1 MPASITP
8 TKPTAPARFNPVAM
22 LAASAAMFLACMD
35 ILITNVALPTIS
47 AELGGGMTAQQW
59 VVDGYTLPFATLL
72 LLAGNLSDR
81 LGARRV
87 FALGTAAFAASSL
100 VCALAGSIAVLV
112 AGRALLGVA
121 AALILPSSMTV
132 INEAYPREADRRRAL
147 AIWGVGGSAATAAG
161 PLLGGLLVP
170 IHWSLVFSI
179 NIPVCVIILLL
190 CLRLGASRRT
200 RVPFD
205 AVGQTLAVVGLGCLV
220 GGIIEGGSE
229 GFGAPLVVGLLVVG
243 ALGCVAF
250 VASQA
255 RVAHPMM
262 PLSLF
267 RSAGMRL
274 ALLGGFSMILN
285 WNGLVFLCTLFL
297 QQELGLSPLA
307 SGLAFVPAAL
317 ISIGG
322 NLASDRLSGS
332 HGVHFTILV
341 GIASMACGYA
351 LLAICAGA
359 GALHTVSVALG
370 VCFAG
375 VGGSLTTPCLA
386 NLVLR
391 SASPEQSGIASAVFN
406 TMRQV
411 GGAVGIAVFGV
422 LVAVLPTFGMGLAAS
437 FAISLTLLAAMLAST
452 LRTRVV
458 GNSTTMP
465 HK

>member
-1 MPASITP
+1 
-8 TKPTAPARFNPVAM
+8 M

-35 ILITNVALPTIS
+35 ILITNIALPAIS
-47 AELGGGMTAQQW
+47 TELGGGMTAQQW

-81 LGARRV
+81 FGARRI

-100 VCALAGSIAVLV
+100 ICALAGTIGVLI

-147 AIWGVGGSAATAAG
+147 AIWGVGGSAATAVG
-161 PLLGGLLVP
+161 PLLGGVLVP

-179 NIPVCVIILLL
+179 NIPVCVIILVL
-190 CLRLGASRRT
+190 CLRLGPSQRT
-200 RVPFD
+200 GTPFD
-205 AVGQTLAVVGLGCLV
+205 GIGQTLAVIGLGCLV

-229 GFGAPLVVGLLVVG
+229 GFDAPLVVGLLVIG

-250 VASQA
+250 VTSQT
-255 RVAHPMM
+255 RVRHPMM
-262 PLSLF
+262 PPALF
-267 RSAGMRL
+267 RSPGMRL

-297 QQELGLSPLA
+297 QQELGLAPLA
-307 SGLAFVPAAL
+307 AGLAFVPSAIIA
-317 ISIGG
+317 IGG
-322 NLASDRLSGS
+322 NLASDRLSGT
-332 HGVHFTILV
+332 HGARFAILV
-341 GIASMACGYA
+341 GIAAMACGYA
-351 LLAICAGA
+351 LLAICSGM
-359 GALHTVSVALG
+359 GALNVVSVAIG

-375 VGGSLTTPCLA
+375 IGGSITTPCLA

-391 SASPEQSGIASAVFN
+391 SAPPEQSGIASAVFN

-411 GGAVGIAVFGV
+411 GGAIGIAVFGV
-422 LVAVLPTFGMGLAAS
+422 LVTALPTFGAGLAAS
-437 FAISLTLLAAMLAST
+437 FAISLALLALMLVTVLHLGRLA
-452 LRTRVV
+452 
-458 GNSTTMP
+458 
-465 HK
+465 

>member
-1 MPASITP
+1 MSRVSRTSSR
-8 TKPTAPARFNPVAM
+8 TAQGSFNPVAM

-35 ILITNVALPTIS
+35 ILITNIALPAIS

-179 NIPVCVIILLL
+179 NIPICVVILML
-190 CLRLGASRRT
+190 CLRLGPSRRT
-200 RVPFD
+200 RAPFD
-205 AVGQTLAVVGLGCLV
+205 AIGQALAIVGLGCLV

-229 GFGAPLVVGLLVVG
+229 GFGSPLVVGMLVAGV
-243 ALGCVAF
+243 LGCIAF
-250 VASQA
+250 VVSQA
-255 RVAHPMM
+255 HVQHPMM

-267 RSAGMRL
+267 RSPGMRV

-285 WNGLVFLCTLFL
+285 WNGLIFLCTLFL
-297 QQELGLSPLA
+297 QQELGLAPLTA
-307 SGLAFVPAAL
+307 GLAFVPSAIIA
-317 ISIGG
+317 IGG
-322 NLASDRLSGS
+322 NLASDRLSGAR
-332 HGVHFTILV
+332 GVRFTIFV
-341 GIASMACGYA
+341 GIASMVCGYA
-351 LLAICAGA
+351 LLAICSGT
-359 GALHTVSVALG
+359 GALDVVSVATG

-375 VGGSLTTPCLA
+375 VGGSITTPCLA

-391 SASPEQSGIASAVFN
+391 CAAPEQSGIASAVFN

-411 GGAVGIAVFGV
+411 GGAIGIAVFGV
-422 LVAVLPTFGMGLAAS
+422 LVTALPTFGAGLAAS
-437 FAISLTLLAAMLAST
+437 FAISLALLALMIVCTIRLKAS
-452 LRTRVV
+452 RA
-458 GNSTTMP
+458 
-465 HK
+465 